1 MRYNSEDKNYAE
13 RDISK
18 KHDVSKRLKRPRT
31 IKPNTSGAKFISA
44 EAVITSIPKNECTVF
59 QKKARK
65 NQTEHD
71 FRKLNR
77 EEVTVTATLFTG
89 AVHSSYV
96 LRFVHKNS
104 IISARQL
111 ITGQRIRIDKGYFNF
126 RAGRKQS
133 EFWVKSFA
141 VISNYELQIPMSSHL
156 KSEFNQQTETV
167 IKQDLESAREESAAG
182 VPKTTVESS
191 AQSFCV
197 SDFLYTTGDVQPVR
211 VRHWLNQIGFGR
223 RFHQDDFYFAQT
235 ELFYGR
241 HAEFLNLKSQV
252 DAAHDTFGKLREI
265 ARFIFS
271 DGGRHFNSD
280 WKREYEYGQWTNPAE
295 NPGLLADSWLATLS
309 PEYRSAVACSLLK
322 TVYTRVSDPDS
333 KFFDERTM
341 EAIEDESTENQIEIS
356 LSAAGIGFL
365 QRTELPGH
373 EWRFPLSPKTFA
385 ELCLYPLDLPTNFFP
400 TVVELVRNKPETID
414 KFRTNTGWSNF
425 RQNTLEAPQIVF
437 AALQREFEALQ
448 KASRFEDFEVN
459 PIDDF

>member
-1 MRYNSEDKNYAE
+1 MRYEQD
-13 RDISK
+13 
-18 KHDVSKRLKRPRT
+18 RT
-31 IKPNTSGAKFISA
+31 HLKPNQKHKNESRKTRRRRTGRKKDRKPQKLPTYISA
-44 EAVITSIPKNECTVF
+44 EALITTKPKNECTLR

-89 AVHSSYV
+89 AVRSSYV
-96 LRFVHKNS
+96 LRFFHKNF
-104 IISARQL
+104 IVAARQL
-111 ITGQRIRIDKGYFNF
+111 TPGQRIRIDAGRFNL
-126 RAGRKQS
+126 RPGRKQS
-133 EFWVKSFA
+133 EFLVKNFS
-141 VISNYELQIPMSSHL
+141 VISDYESQIPMTSNL
-156 KSEFNQQTETV
+156 KSELNVQTETE
-167 IKQDLESAREESAAG
+167 IKQDLKSAREESAAG
-182 VPKTTVESS
+182 VPRTTVESS

-223 RFHQDDFYFAQT
+223 RFHQDDFYFSQT

-322 TVYTRVSDPDS
+322 IVYKRVANPDS
-333 KFFDERTM
+333 KFFDERTT
-341 EAIEDESTENQIEIS
+341 EAIESESSENQIEIS
-356 LSAAGIGFL
+356 LSEAGIDFL

-385 ELCLYPLDLPTNFFP
+385 ELCLYTLDLPTNFFS
-400 TVVELVRNKPETID
+400 TVAELVRNRPETID
-414 KFRTNTGWSNF
+414 KFRTNTGCGNF

-437 AALQREFEALQ
+437 AALQ